1 MKDSEF
7 FVDELIHERGLRY
20 GHPARFFRQL
30 SKAWSGVADID
41 LTPQQCCLM
50 MVMFKN
56 IRLYNNTDDDDTQK
70 DIKGYLKILEMLNDN
85 GV

>member
-41 LTPQQCCLM
+41 LTPQQCVVM
-50 MVMFKN
+50 MKIFKDIRMF
-56 IRLYNNTDDDDTQK
+56 NNTDDDDTQK
-70 DIKGYLKILEMLNDN
+70 DSKGYLKILEMLNDN